1 MIQTICYVICLL
13 FVNKHKPLKVVFLI
27 GVLKVK
33 GKVFAMCN

>member
-1 MIQTICYVICLL
+1 MIQNIYYAICLL

-33 GKVFAMCN
+33 GKIFTVCN